1 MNTLFFNQEFFKF
14 VLAGGIAAAANLFS
28 RMVFGLFL
36 NYPTSIVLAFFVG
49 LSTGYLLF
57 RLFVFARGENSIYQQ
72 LGYFIV
78 INAFAMIFILIIS
91 LFFYYSV
98 FSSMKNIFLG
108 ETMAHFIGIAATTL
122 TSYVGHK
129 YLTFK

>member
-1 MNTLFFNQEFFKF
+1 MTGIFFNQEFFKF
-14 VLAGGIAAAANLFS
+14 LLAGGIAAAANLLS

-36 NYPTSIVLAFFVG
+36 NYPTSIVLAFLVG

-57 RLFVFARGENSIYQQ
+57 RLFVFAKGENSIYQQ
-72 LGYFIV
+72 LSYFII
-78 INAFAMIFILIIS
+78 INALALVFTLITS
-91 LFFYYSV
+91 LFFYYAI
-98 FSSMKNIFLG
+98 FSSMKDIFLG
-108 ETMAHFIGIAATTL
+108 ETTAHFIGIAATTV